1 MDTSS
6 EKEKAIALLQKY
18 KAGLCTPEE
27 IARIQQWYDSFED
40 LSDGLNTG
48 DVQLAAD
55 EAARKTLIKLFG
67 ENTIQHPGNKK
78 GGIVYML
85 LRIAACL
92 IVGYAV
98 YFTIGNFKKESQPNV
113 ITYTKYNTRKGE
125 RKEIQLSDG
134 TVVMLNAA
142 STIQIASD
150 FGVKTRDVLLQG
162 EAFFQVSKDKRRPF
176 IIKTGKIYTRVVG
189 TSFNIN
195 AYANENFISVA
206 VATGK
211 VQVEKEDAGRKTLI
225 GRDLTHNHLLVYDLK
240 KDTYRQT
247 LADAD
252 LMSAWKTN
260 TLVFTQA
267 SITQIARVLERTYNV
282 TVGLTG
288 KPRKSGR
295 YTVTFNNCSL
305 EKLLPLLADLT
316 GITYEL
322 KQQQLTINIQNC
334 R

>member
-27 IARIQQWYDSFED
+27 ITRIQQWYDSFEG
-40 LSDGLNTG
+40 LSDNLNAG

-55 EAARKTLIKLFG
+55 EAARQTLIKLFG
-67 ENTIQHPGNKK
+67 ENNIQRPANKK
-78 GGIVYML
+78 RSIVYML
-85 LRIAACL
+85 FRIAACL

-98 YFTIGNFKKESQPNV
+98 YFMIGKFKKESQSNL

-125 RKEIQLSDG
+125 RREIQLSDG
-134 TVVMLNAA
+134 SMVTLNAA

-150 FGVKTRDVLLQG
+150 FGVKKRDVILKG
-162 EAFFQVSKDKRRPF
+162 EAFFQVSKDKTRPF
-176 IIKTGKIYTRVVG
+176 IIKTGNIYTRVVG

-195 AYANENFISVA
+195 AYTDENTISVA

-211 VQVEKEDAGRKTLI
+211 VQVEKEDVKGKTLI
-225 GRDLTHNHLLVYDLK
+225 GKDLTHNHLFVYDLK
-240 KDTYRQT
+240 NDTYRQT

-252 LMSAWKTN
+252 LLSAWKTN
-260 TLVFTQA
+260 KLVFNQA
-267 SITQIARVLERTYNV
+267 SITQIARVLERNYNIPV
-282 TVGLTG
+282 LVNG
-288 KPRKSGR
+288 KPCKLGL
-295 YTVTFNNCSL
+295 YTVTFNNYSL
-305 EKLLPLLADLT
+305 DKLLPLLADLC

-322 KQQQLTINIQNC
+322 KKQQLIITA
-334 R
+334 